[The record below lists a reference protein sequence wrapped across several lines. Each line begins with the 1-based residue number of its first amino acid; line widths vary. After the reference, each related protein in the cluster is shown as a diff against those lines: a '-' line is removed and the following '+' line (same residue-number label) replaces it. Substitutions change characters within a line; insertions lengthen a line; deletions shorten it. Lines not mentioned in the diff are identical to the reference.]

1 MAETGNSHKI
11 WWFFLYFFMAA
22 KDASQFLHEIKI
34 CIFNLEADGKLWKNV
49 RIITKTDYF
58 LKF

>member
-1 MAETGNSHKI
+1 MVV
-11 WWFFLYFFMAA
+11 FLYFLMAA

-49 RIITKTDYF
+49 RIITKTDFF